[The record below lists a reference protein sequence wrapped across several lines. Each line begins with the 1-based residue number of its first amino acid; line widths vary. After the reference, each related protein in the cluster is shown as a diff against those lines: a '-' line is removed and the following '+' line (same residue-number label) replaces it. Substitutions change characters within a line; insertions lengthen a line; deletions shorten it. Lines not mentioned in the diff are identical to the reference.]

1 MSSSN
6 KLNDKQR
13 VERLGSEIAADL
25 QMERDSHEKMSDWYG
40 RVAYSALGRI
50 ALVSLW
56 DVIDDQADSISID
69 YFRQNIEK
77 HVGAFNHLFE
87 LNFYG
92 KKVSG
97 DLLKVYLQGGL
108 IYQKGNRLVP
118 SMEKKVSY
126 QNVEL
131 VRTPVLNKKLKMSG
145 LGLYQNIKVGTSKE
159 IEPVMRFL
167 GITNSSL
174 QEVYQNLV
182 DRADWQLLEQQ
193 NIKKFRFLD
202 DNSRQKKW
210 IRIANEQ
217 RDGSQEFS
225 ILWNHESDYWLYF
238 IKNEKIYVSHL
249 PLSLYNNSEQKFVD
263 SIMQHDGNLPKIKY
277 VINEKF
283 AKVKLLQKL
292 PPREQLFFNMY
303 SWQST
308 SMLENKQGT
317 MTLEIFLVFH
327 KMMKHLGYNFIKVNS
342 KKYDTF

>member
-13 VERLGSEIAADL
+13 VERLVSEIAADL
-25 QMERDSHEKMSDWYG
+25 QMERDSHEKMSYWYG

-56 DVIDDQADSISID
+56 DVIDDQADSISTD

-77 HVGAFNHLFE
+77 HVGAFNHLLG

-92 KKVSG
+92 KKVSS

-108 IYQKGNRLVP
+108 MYQKGDRLVP
-118 SMEKKVSY
+118 SMEKKVNY

-145 LGLYQNIKVGTSKE
+145 LGLYQNIKAGTSKE
-159 IEPVMRFL
+159 IDPVMKFL
-167 GITNSSL
+167 GITSSSL
-174 QEVYQNLV
+174 QDVYQDLV
-182 DRADWQLLEQQ
+182 DRADWHLLDQQ
-193 NIKKFRFLD
+193 NIQKIRFLD
-202 DNSRQKKW
+202 DNSQQKKW
-210 IRIANEQ
+210 IRTANEQ
-217 RDGSQEFS
+217 KNSSQNFS
-225 ILWNHESDYWLYF
+225 ILWNSESDYWLYF
-238 IKNEKIYVSHL
+238 IEDEKLYVSHL
-249 PLSLYNNSEQKFVD
+249 QLSLYNNSEQKIVD
-263 SIMQHDGNLPKIKY
+263 SIMQHDDSLPKIKY

-283 AKVKLLQKL
+283 AKVKLMQKL

-327 KMMKHLGYNFIKVNS
+327 KMMKHLGYKFRRVNT
-342 KKYDTF
+342 K

>member
-6 KLNDKQR
+6 KLNDEQR
-13 VERLGSEIAADL
+13 VERLPSEIADDL

-56 DVIDDQADSISID
+56 DVIDDQADSIPTD

-77 HVGAFNHLFE
+77 HVGAFNHLFG

-92 KKVSG
+92 KKVSS

-108 IYQKGNRLVP
+108 MYQKGDRLVP
-118 SMEKKVSY
+118 SMEKKISY

-131 VRTPVLNKKLKMSG
+131 FRSTALNKKVQMSG
-145 LGLYQNIKVGTSKE
+145 LGFYRNIKVGTSKE
-159 IEPVMRFL
+159 IDLVMKFL
-167 GITNSSL
+167 GITSSSL
-174 QEVYQNLV
+174 QDVYQDLV
-182 DRADWQLLEQQ
+182 DRAEWQLLDQQ
-193 NIKKFRFLD
+193 TIKKYRFLD
-202 DNSRQKKW
+202 DNSQQRKW
-210 IRIANEQ
+210 IRTANKQ
-217 RDGSQEFS
+217 KNSSQNFS
-225 ILWNHESDYWLYF
+225 ILWDSESDYWLYF
-238 IKNEKIYVSHL
+238 IEDEKFYVSHL
-249 PLSLYNNSEQKFVD
+249 PLPLYNNSEQKIVD
-263 SIMQHDGNLPKIKY
+263 SIMQHDDSLTKIKY

-283 AKVKLLQKL
+283 AKVKLMQKL

-327 KMMKHLGYNFIKVNS
+327 KMMKHLGYKFIKVNS